1 MTLAITAGTIYSTLG
16 NNNSLVPMAIKDI
29 ANSTGLTAG
38 SYITGDKLE
47 GKDRFLD
54 EFGTQAIWLFGIP
67 VYKKLMDYTMYKA
80 LKIDPTFDVRNLSKN
95 RSKLLEKSI
104 EYADSSIK
112 ESMIKA
118 SKNPKYTKNLAMT
131 KFIVS
136 TALTIASY
144 AGLTK
149 YRHYKTKQDAEK
161 EILAEE
167 LGHYY
172 CNALYYLNSDNIQK
186 KKCEYRAMK
195 WAYSVLVP
203 FQKLKEKLIQGF
215 NLYEL
220 ADYFN
225 VDCKYMIECV
235 NFYVEKYGILV

>member
-149 YRHYKTKQDAEK
+149 YRHYKTRKDAEK
-161 EILAEE
+161 EILAEMAKE
-167 LGHYY
+167 KNNKNTDTFSYTKPTSEAFNNL
-172 CNALYYLNSDNIQK
+172 
-186 KKCEYRAMK
+186 
-195 WAYSVLVP
+195 
-203 FQKLKEKLIQGF
+203 KLKKQTTIT
-215 NLYEL
+215 
-220 ADYFN
+220 
-225 VDCKYMIECV
+225 
-235 NFYVEKYGILV
+235 